1 MGLTIGGSDAWLD
14 ILSLEDKSLF
24 RLSLLLLLGLPW
36 LLGLPLFPVL
46 AFLLAIGCDLATV
59 LGRRLRGLLLSSSGG
74 LIIVLRGLS
83 LLLFLLALLD
93 PLLLLCLLFSFPGL
107 LFEGSLLFFSLPC
120 GPASFTLQLFDLTAL
135 LDLLQAVLPA
145 ALTLSLKLLLLALM
159 KLLILGQGLLPLE
172 SRDALVFLV
181 DLEALEVLID
191 FGLLKLEVNADLG
204 ELLLFQGRRYEVLNL
219 GLLANDKVVLVLGQL
234 LLVVFRGFAVIFL
247 L

>member
-1 MGLTIGGSDAWLD
+1 
-14 ILSLEDKSLF
+14 
-24 RLSLLLLLGLPW
+24 
-36 LLGLPLFPVL
+36 
-46 AFLLAIGCDLATV
+46 
-59 LGRRLRGLLLSSSGG
+59 
-74 LIIVLRGLS
+74 
-83 LLLFLLALLD
+83 
-93 PLLLLCLLFSFPGL
+93 
-107 LFEGSLLFFSLPC
+107 
-120 GPASFTLQLFDLTAL
+120 
-135 LDLLQAVLPA
+135 
-145 ALTLSLKLLLLALM
+145 M

-172 SRDALVFLV
+172 SRYSLVFLV

>member
-1 MGLTIGGSDAWLD
+1 
-14 ILSLEDKSLF
+14 
-24 RLSLLLLLGLPW
+24 
-36 LLGLPLFPVL
+36 
-46 AFLLAIGCDLATV
+46 
-59 LGRRLRGLLLSSSGG
+59 
-74 LIIVLRGLS
+74 
-83 LLLFLLALLD
+83 
-93 PLLLLCLLFSFPGL
+93 
-107 LFEGSLLFFSLPC
+107 
-120 GPASFTLQLFDLTAL
+120 
-135 LDLLQAVLPA
+135 
-145 ALTLSLKLLLLALM
+145 M

>member
-1 MGLTIGGSDAWLD
+1 
-14 ILSLEDKSLF
+14 
-24 RLSLLLLLGLPW
+24 
-36 LLGLPLFPVL
+36 V
-46 AFLLAIGCDLATV
+46 
-59 LGRRLRGLLLSSSGG
+59 
-74 LIIVLRGLS
+74 
-83 LLLFLLALLD
+83 
-93 PLLLLCLLFSFPGL
+93 
-107 LFEGSLLFFSLPC
+107 
-120 GPASFTLQLFDLTAL
+120 
-135 LDLLQAVLPA
+135 
-145 ALTLSLKLLLLALM
+145 

>member
-1 MGLTIGGSDAWLD
+1 
-14 ILSLEDKSLF
+14 
-24 RLSLLLLLGLPW
+24 
-36 LLGLPLFPVL
+36 
-46 AFLLAIGCDLATV
+46 
-59 LGRRLRGLLLSSSGG
+59 
-74 LIIVLRGLS
+74 
-83 LLLFLLALLD
+83 
-93 PLLLLCLLFSFPGL
+93 
-107 LFEGSLLFFSLPC
+107 
-120 GPASFTLQLFDLTAL
+120 
-135 LDLLQAVLPA
+135 
-145 ALTLSLKLLLLALM
+145 M

-247 L
+247 LRLVVSCGLRLLINGVTIALVVIAARTSTVVTSVATSVLTVPVPAASPAVPAATESSLLILSAIFTGIVHCIKDVVAFSSPLRCLLCLIIATPALVIATPSGMIILAIATTTALLVVRPLLASRGCLYYLFVLRGIRALSCTLRHLNLSYYF